1 MIFSPTLS
9 LLLLAGITLIPEP
22 GMGTELTAA
31 AGESRYESF
40 GIIPEGAFVIE
51 GQVDPSIEPG
61 GHLQAVA
68 TVMLGWS
75 SEEPPVMRNQEMPA
89 IGFEIREGS
98 GLGMWEVWIDGINE
112 TTRQPDPK
120 PAGWA
125 WDGKNQQPHH
135 FLQRDIAYPIR
146 IVGQPDDDG
155 TKLEIY
161 FEHFD
166 RPAATHRVARD
177 LSGLPVHL
185 LSNFGGNERA
195 TNTSRFEIEVRAIAL
210 NEANRVP
217 SPREVVLR
225 ALDFSRPELKAV
237 AGATRKGNEELAGQL
252 LLRHLRLRTKPQG
265 PTWEE
270 VAEVV
275 LHPDYRTIA
284 AENVAGRYGNLAW
297 YAQFD
302 SKWTDASG
310 ETHARVLPGGSINWA
325 RENGHLNRHFHWV
338 ALAKTWEETRDSKY
352 AKHFSHEVHDWVTR
366 EPFFWDQCPQVGGVS
381 LMDGTV
387 FRKGYMNTSNI
398 GRRCELTWWPT
409 YEVFRKSSD
418 FTDEAHFAMLL
429 GFLRQS
435 RLLMNPTSFAAHDDG
450 GAHGSMALLQNALM
464 LPEFRESMAWKAE
477 ALRRWDE
484 VLKVQFYPDGSHVS
498 GSTGYNWASIHA
510 IENFIRLMRRSGA
523 EVPARFTETLE
534 RALHHPIGLSR
545 PDQGQIDMNDG
556 GWGMVEDHFSIAVEK
571 FFPGHPTFTWMATK
585 GKQGTPPEFTSI
597 AYSHAGH
604 LVQRTGWGGHH
615 KFLFLDAGP
624 LGASHGKN
632 DKLNLYLAIGPHQL
646 ISSGGRGSYDANPF
660 SGYAGS
666 TFGYNTILVDDLPQ
680 QRIHLKHTHTG
691 HVAEK
696 RRWASTEHFD
706 FMEGFYRSG
715 WYGSEKSVQ
724 GVHTRQIVFLKG
736 EKPPETGYWVV
747 VDQVE
752 SDDDQEHEF
761 KALFHSRRDEAEID
775 SETRSFTGVDR
786 GAGFRILPGDPKG
799 LSVRNARGQMEPYIQ
814 GWHVVGTN
822 KAPMHTAEYAWR
834 AAGATRRIWILEAT
848 NLPVKWQVESWSES
862 EELFEIA
869 RKDGGIDRIHF
880 FPENRGTV
888 SKVESVAG
896 DRRVSELKLPS
907 SP

>member
-1 MIFSPTLS
+1 MKFSSTLS
-9 LLLLAGITLIPEP
+9 LLLLAGVTLIPEE
-22 GMGTELTAA
+22 GKGTELTTA
-31 AGESRYESF
+31 AGESRVEYL
-40 GIIPEGAFVIE
+40 GNLPEGVFVIE
-51 GQVDPSIEPG
+51 GAVDPSTEPG

-75 SEEPPVMRNQEMPA
+75 SEEVPVLRSRDVPS

-98 GLGMWEVWIDGINE
+98 GRGMWEVWIDGVNE
-112 TTRQPDPK
+112 TTRQPDPE
-120 PAGWA
+120 PPGWVR
-125 WDGKNQQPHH
+125 GGEYQQPHQ
-135 FLQRDIAYPIR
+135 FLQRDVAYPVR
-146 IVGQPDDDG
+146 IVGQPDGNG
-155 TKLEIY
+155 TKLEFF

-166 RPAATHRVARD
+166 RPVATHRVARG

-185 LSNFGGNERA
+185 LSNYGGKERA
-195 TNTSRFEIEVRAIAL
+195 VNTSRFEIEIRAIAL
-210 NEANRVP
+210 EEAKRVP
-217 SPREVVLR
+217 SPREVVLN
-225 ALDFSRPELKAV
+225 ALDFSRPELNAV
-237 AGATRKGNEELAGQL
+237 AAARRKGNEELAGQL
-252 LLRHLRLRTKPQG
+252 LLRHLRQRTKPRG

-284 AENVAGRYGNLAW
+284 AENVAGLYGNLGW

-302 SKWTDASG
+302 SEWTDANG
-310 ETHARVLPGGSINWA
+310 ETHVRVLPDGSINWA

-338 ALAKTWEETRDSKY
+338 ALAKTWEETRDPKY

-366 EPFFWDQCPQVGGVS
+366 EPFFWEQCPQVGGVS

-464 LPEFRESMAWKAE
+464 LPEFRESTAWEAE

-484 VLKVQFYPDGSHVS
+484 VLRVQFYPDGSHVS

-510 IENFIRLMRRSGA
+510 IENFIRLMHRSGA
-523 EVPARFTETLE
+523 EVPARFTDILE

-556 GWGMVEDHFSIAVEK
+556 GWGMVDDHFSIAVEK
-571 FFPGHPTFTWMATK
+571 FFPGHPTFTWMATN
-585 GKQGTPPEFTSI
+585 GEQGTPPEFTSI
-597 AYSHAGH
+597 AYPHAGH
-604 LVQRTGWGGHH
+604 LVQRTGWGEEH
-615 KFLFLDAGP
+615 KYLFLDAGP
-624 LGASHGKN
+624 FGASHGKN
-632 DKLNLYLAIGPHQL
+632 DKLNLDLAVGSHQL

-666 TFGYNTILVDDLPQ
+666 TFGYNTILVDNLPQ

-696 RRWASTEHFD
+696 RRWASNEHFD

-724 GVHTRQIVFLKG
+724 GIHTRQVVFLKG

-786 GAGFRILPGDPKG
+786 GAGFRILPGDRKG

-814 GWHVVGTN
+814 GWHVVGTS

-834 AAGATRRIWILEAT
+834 ATGPTRRIWILEAT
-848 NLPVKWQVESWSES
+848 ILPVKWQVESWSES
-862 EELFEIA
+862 EELFEIV
-869 RKDGGIDRIHF
+869 RKGGGIDRIHF
-880 FPENRGTV
+880 FPENTGTV
-888 SKVESVAG
+888 SKVESVVG
-896 DRRVSELKLPS
+896 DRRVSELELPS